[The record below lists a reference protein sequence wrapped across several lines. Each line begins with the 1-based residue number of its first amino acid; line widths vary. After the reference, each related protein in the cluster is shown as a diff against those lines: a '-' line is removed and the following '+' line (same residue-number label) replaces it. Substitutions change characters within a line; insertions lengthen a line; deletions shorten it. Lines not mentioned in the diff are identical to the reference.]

1 MNSTSDTANENFITD
16 HGSIRLTIRRARRGP
31 RGVVAVVREVRMA
44 SPTRAAPTAVPV
56 LIGRMVTFSVGRPGP
71 PSAGPA
77 TSGAGAGA
85 SSRVAEARPVTRG
98 GAETGPVAPITGSE
112 PLTTPRRARNEGTPR
127 I

>member
-56 LIGRMVTFSVGRPGP
+56 LIGRMVTFSVGRPRSEERRVGTTGRAQRL
-71 PSAGPA
+71 SSSTAEERVH
-77 TSGAGAGA
+77 GAAD
-85 SSRVAEARPVTRG
+85 
-98 GAETGPVAPITGSE
+98 
-112 PLTTPRRARNEGTPR
+112 
-127 I
+127 